1 VPAVDNPQQLKAPD
15 RAEPGAAAEA
25 QQPLPAQSSLQGLVN
40 QVAGY
45 GVGTVVNRTIGIVV
59 ACIYPIL
66 LSKDEYGRLD
76 VIFSLTMLLGV
87 LFAIGLD
94 TALARFYYEQ
104 QEIQRR
110 RQLVSTVFFVV
121 MAITAAAVGI
131 LLLVSKPLA
140 LWLYGDLRYVP
151 YFRLALVGMPF
162 LMINSMQLLV
172 LRLERRIRVFNVIS
186 AANLVT
192 AAVIGISTILI
203 FHIGAAGVFVGYIAG
218 NVVTGI
224 VAMWINRH
232 EMAFLPMRG
241 EVKKLLN
248 VGLPLTFSG
257 TALWLIGYVNRPI
270 LAHRVSADDVG
281 LYAIASGAVGMI
293 AMMLG
298 AFRNAWQ
305 PFAFAIMGRRGSEII
320 YGHALTLFTSV
331 AATVAVCAGLFA
343 SHGLLIINAYTHKN
357 WSGAAV
363 VVGPLAMA
371 TVFSGMYLMV
381 QTGIYIAGRTSA
393 IALTMGIGAAANL
406 LFNFLLIPRLGIL
419 GAACATSLG
428 HLTALI
434 AIYTLAQRL
443 VPIPYQPGKLA
454 IAIVSA
460 VAVIGLSMQM
470 QAGSVVKDLAVK
482 SGILVCY
489 CGILLATRT
498 VTRSDLALFWNIHW
512 PWRKPV
518 PQERP
523 RAIS

>member
-1 VPAVDNPQQLKAPD
+1 MPAVNNPQHMKASD
-15 RAEPGAAAEA
+15 GADPVSETEA
-25 QQPLPAQSSLQGLVN
+25 QHSVPGSLQGLVN

-45 GVGTVVNRTIGIVV
+45 GVGTVVNRGLGIVV

-76 VIFSLTMLLGV
+76 VVFSLTMLLGV
-87 LFAIGLD
+87 LFSVGLD
-94 TALARFYYEQ
+94 IALARFYYEK
-104 QEIQRR
+104 QEAQRR
-110 RQLVSTVFFVV
+110 RRLVATVFYTV
-121 MAITAAAVGI
+121 MAFSAAAAGI

-140 LWLYGDLRYVP
+140 LWLYGDPRYVP
-151 YFRLALVGMPF
+151 YLRLALVGMPF
-162 LMINSMQLLV
+162 LMVNSMQLLV
-172 LRLERRIRVFNVIS
+172 LRLERRIRAFNVIS

-192 AAVIGISTILI
+192 AAVFGVSSILL
-203 FHIGAAGVFVGYIAG
+203 FHIGAAGVFAGYIAG
-218 NVVTGI
+218 NAVTGTVGI
-224 VAMWINRH
+224 WINRH
-232 EMAFLPMRG
+232 EIASLPLRG
-241 EVKKLLN
+241 EMKKLLN

-305 PFAFAIMGRRGSEII
+305 PFAFAIMGRRGSENI

-357 WSGAAV
+357 WSGAALI
-363 VVGPLAMA
+363 VGPLAMS

-381 QTGIYIAGRTSA
+381 QMGIYIAGRTSA

-406 LFNFLLIPRLGIL
+406 LLNFLLIPRLGIL

-434 AIYTLAQRL
+434 AIYATAQRL
-443 VPIPYQPGKLA
+443 VPIPYQPVKLS

-460 VAVIGLSMQM
+460 VAMIGLSMQI
-470 QAGSVVKDLAVK
+470 QAGSVLKDLAVK
-482 SGILVCY
+482 FGILACY
-489 CGILLATRT
+489 CGILITTRT
-498 VTRSDLALFWNIHW
+498 VTRGDLALFWNIDW
-512 PWRKPV
+512 PWRKPAR
-518 PQERP
+518 QQRP
-523 RAIS
+523 PAIS